1 MDSKTGFYI
10 TQSKHSL
17 ERSKYFDDESNNE
30 DAEPSR
36 RRAKRE
42 HQVEKPAAVIFT
54 ARSGRQWTLEEPLK
68 RKVPTANILRQRNC
82 IGRAAVSIQ
91 IIKEAFQLLITREIV
106 LLLMDETN

>member
-10 TQSKHSL
+10 TQSKHPL
-17 ERSKYFDDESNNE
+17 EHSKYFDDESNNE

-54 ARSGRQWTLEEPLK
+54 ARSGRQWTSEESAEKSISSQYFATTKWYRTSSRVYTDYK
-68 RKVPTANILRQRNC
+68 RSISASDNSRN
-82 IGRAAVSIQ
+82 GSYFGER
-91 IIKEAFQLLITREIV
+91 
-106 LLLMDETN
+106 N